1 MVYLLEKNED
11 NHLVEDSPHHVMKIL
26 KENKYSKC
34 FQKEVQMSKRLKRFN
49 NLNKFHLFFQAIL
62 YLLSSDKYLFYEK
75 QLQCIESLSLI
86 QSKQLIDIIHYLYD
100 CRVIHRD
107 SNHIKLIDFVFAFAF
122 NMDNKGSS
130 IEIIGPL
137 TYASEPFLDLYL
149 ELLSDRGFPYYFSER
164 TFDLICALNI
174 IMAMSNVD
182 IERSSIKII
191 AIMERYSTYK

>member
-62 YLLSSDKYLFYEK
+62 YLLSS
-75 QLQCIESLSLI
+75 ESLSLI
-86 QSKQLIDIIHYLYD
+86 QSKQVIDIIHYLYD
-100 CRVIHRD
+100 CLVIHRD
-107 SNHIKLIDFVFAFAF
+107 SNHIKLIDFVFAFVF
-122 NMDNKGSS
+122 NMDNKGDS

-149 ELLSDRGFPYYFSER
+149 ELLSDRGFPYYFYER
-164 TFDLICALNI
+164 TFDLICVLNI

-182 IERSSIKII
+182 IER
-191 AIMERYSTYK
+191 